1 MQLSLRSQMI
11 AGTAAVVGASAIAM
25 TPVLAPQVSLSAL
38 PRVSTAVELS
48 SVVIGANA
56 VNFIADIFDQAALS
70 DTLIWPDYYS
80 NPDSDPPYTVLY
92 APLNIGIIPDLVNQF
107 STGSLSALVN
117 NLSGYALAGLTSP
130 VALASGVATAVINTP
145 GALVAAAGYLAAGD
159 SAAALAALQTQILVP
174 LQAGVQGALSGVGYI
189 LDNVIRNIQTVVSY
203 TLPTLVA
210 GLGTAVVGGL
220 SYLAQSAVATVVQ
233 VVSDLST
240 LDIQAAAQTAVA
252 GFLGP
257 DGTLGQ
263 IEKLT
268 AGVGIVAL
276 TGTPAEPTVIVP
288 SVRSVITS
296 VVQRTGDYADLGLGG
311 IANNPFTPTLPTS
324 AASARSASA
333 ARSAAAAAVAAAP
346 AAKSTAGDNAETA
359 ASTSAPEAVQAPTD
373 TAAVSTD
380 SASAEKPVK
389 HRASRKAVKA
399 AADS

>member
-25 TPVLAPQVSLSAL
+25 TPVLAPQVSLSAM
-38 PRVSTAVELS
+38 PRVSAAVELS

-80 NPDSDPPYTVLY
+80 NPDAYTVLY

-117 NLSGYALAGLTSP
+117 NLSGYAFAGLTSP
-130 VALASGVATAVINTP
+130 VALASGVATAVVNTP
-145 GALVAAAGYLAAGD
+145 GALIAAAGYLAAGN
-159 SAAALAALQTQILVP
+159 SAAALAALQTQILAP
-174 LQAGVQGALSGVGYI
+174 LQTGVQGALAGVGYI
-189 LDNVIRNIQTVVSY
+189 VDNVIRNIQNVVTF

-210 GLGTAVVGGL
+210 GLASAVVGGL
-220 SYLAQSAVATVVQ
+220 SYVTQYAVATVVQ
-233 VVSDLST
+233 VVNDLST
-240 LDIQAAAQTAVA
+240 LNFQAAAQTAVA

-268 AGVGIVAL
+268 TGIGIVAP
-276 TGTPAEPTVIVP
+276 TGTPAEPTVVVP

-296 VVQRTGDYADLGLGG
+296 VAQRTGDYADLGLGG
-311 IANNPFTPTLPTS
+311 IANNPFTPSLPTS

-333 ARSAAAAAVAAAP
+333 ARSAAAAVTAAP
-346 AAKSTAGDNAETA
+346 AAEATAGDNAETV
-359 ASTSAPEAVQAPTD
+359 ASTSAPEAVQAATD

-380 SASAEKPVK
+380 SASVEKPVK

-399 AADS
+399 AADN

>member
-25 TPVLAPQVSLSAL
+25 TPVLAPQVSLSAM
-38 PRVSTAVELS
+38 PRVSAAVELS

-70 DTLIWPDYYS
+70 QDLGWPPDYFS
-80 NPDSDPPYTVLY
+80 NPPDNSVLY

-117 NLSGYALAGLTSP
+117 NLSGYAFAGLTSP
-130 VALASGVATAVINTP
+130 VALASGVATAVVNTP
-145 GALVAAAGYLAAGD
+145 GALIAAAGYLAAGNT
-159 SAAALAALQTQILVP
+159 AAALAALQTQILAP
-174 LQAGVQGALSGVGYI
+174 LQSGVQGALAGVGYI
-189 LDNVIRNIQTVVSY
+189 VDNVIRNIQNVVTF

-210 GLGTAVVGGL
+210 GLANAVVGGL
-220 SYLAQSAVATVVQ
+220 SYVTQSAVATVVQ

-240 LDIQAAAQTAVA
+240 LNFQGAAQTAVA

-268 AGVGIVAL
+268 TGIGIVA
-276 TGTPAEPTVIVP
+276 TVDSLPEVVVP

-296 VVQRTGDYADLGLGG
+296 VAQRTGDYADLGLGG
-311 IANNPFTPTLPTS
+311 IANNPFTPSLPTS

-333 ARSAAAAAVAAAP
+333 ARSAAAAAVVAAP
-346 AAKSTAGDNAETA
+346 AAKATAGDNAATV
-359 ASTSAPEAVQAPTD
+359 ASTSAPEAVQAATD
-373 TAAVSTD
+373 TAAVSAD
-380 SASAEKPVK
+380 SASVEKPVK

-399 AADS
+399 AADN

>member
-25 TPVLAPQVSLSAL
+25 TPVLAPQFSLSAM

-56 VNFIADIFDQAALS
+56 VNFLADVFDQAALS
-70 DTLIWPDYYS
+70 DTLLWPDYYS
-80 NPDSDPPYTVLY
+80 NPDAYTVLY

-117 NLSGYALAGLTSP
+117 NLSGYAFAGLTSP
-130 VALASGVATAVINTP
+130 VALASGVATAVVNTP
-145 GALVAAAGYLAAGD
+145 GALIAAAGYLAAGN
-159 SAAALAALQTQILVP
+159 SAAALAALQTQILAP

-189 LDNVIRNIQTVVSY
+189 VDNVIRNLQNVVTF

-220 SYLAQSAVATVVQ
+220 SYVTQSAVATVVQ
-233 VVSDLST
+233 VINDLST
-240 LDIQAAAQTAVA
+240 LNVQAAAQTAVA

-268 AGVGIVAL
+268 TGIGIVAP
-276 TGTPAEPTVIVP
+276 TGDPAEPTVVVP

-296 VVQRTGDYADLGLGG
+296 VAQRTGDYADLGLGG
-311 IANNPFTPTLPTS
+311 IANNPFTPSLPTS

-333 ARSAAAAAVAAAP
+333 ARSAAAAVTAAP
-346 AAKSTAGDNAETA
+346 AAEATAGDNAETA
-359 ASTSAPEAVQAPTD
+359 TPTSAPEAAQAVTD

-380 SASAEKPVK
+380 SASVEKPVK

-399 AADS
+399 AADN

>member
-25 TPVLAPQVSLSAL
+25 TPVLAPQVSLSAM
-38 PRVSTAVELS
+38 PRVSAAVELS

-70 DTLIWPDYYS
+70 DTLIWPDFYS
-80 NPDSDPPYTVLY
+80 NPDAYTVLY

-117 NLSGYALAGLTSP
+117 NLSGYAFAGLTSP
-130 VALASGVATAVINTP
+130 VALASGVATAVVNTP
-145 GALVAAAGYLAAGD
+145 GALIAAAGYLAAGNT
-159 SAAALAALQTQILVP
+159 AAALAALQTQILAP
-174 LQAGVQGALSGVGYI
+174 LQSGVQGALAGVGYI
-189 LDNVIRNIQTVVSY
+189 VDNVIRNIQNVVTF

-210 GLGTAVVGGL
+210 GLANAVVGGL
-220 SYLAQSAVATVVQ
+220 SYVTQSAVATVVQ
-233 VVSDLST
+233 VVNDLST
-240 LDIQAAAQTAVA
+240 LNFQAAAQTAVA

-268 AGVGIVAL
+268 TGIGIVA
-276 TGTPAEPTVIVP
+276 TVDSLPEVVVP

-296 VVQRTGDYADLGLGG
+296 VAQRTGDYADLGLGG
-311 IANNPFTPTLPTS
+311 IANNPFTPSLPTS

-333 ARSAAAAAVAAAP
+333 ARSAAAAAVVAAP
-346 AAKSTAGDNAETA
+346 AAKATAGDNAATV
-359 ASTSAPEAVQAPTD
+359 ASTSAPEAVQAATD
-373 TAAVSTD
+373 TAAVSAD
-380 SASAEKPVK
+380 SASVEKPVK

-399 AADS
+399 AADN

>member
-25 TPVLAPQVSLSAL
+25 TPVLAPQVSLSAM
-38 PRVSTAVELS
+38 PRVSAAVELS

-80 NPDSDPPYTVLY
+80 NPDAYTVLY

-107 STGSLSALVN
+107 STGSLSALIN

-159 SAAALAALQTQILVP
+159 SAAALAALQTQILAP

-189 LDNVIRNIQTVVSY
+189 VDNVIRNIQSVVSY

-233 VVSDLST
+233 VVNDLST
-240 LDIQAAAQTAVA
+240 LNIQAAAQTAVA

-257 DGTLGQ
+257 NGTLGQ

-268 AGVGIVAL
+268 TGVGIVAL

-346 AAKSTAGDNAETA
+346 AAEATAGDNAETA
-359 ASTSAPEAVQAPTD
+359 ASTSAPEAVQGVTD

-399 AADS
+399 AADN

>member
-80 NPDSDPPYTVLY
+80 NPDAYTVLY

-220 SYLAQSAVATVVQ
+220 SYLAQSALTTVVQ
-233 VVSDLST
+233 VVNDLST

-257 DGTLGQ
+257 NGTLGQ

-346 AAKSTAGDNAETA
+346 AAKATAGDNAETA
-359 ASTSAPEAVQAPTD
+359 VSTSAPEAVQALTD

-399 AADS
+399 AVDN